1 MVAEAVLSMRRAAV
15 IMVAAVGACVVLQHR
30 WGHVAGNFE
39 VADIVIARL
48 LAVGVNRLVTL

>member
-1 MVAEAVLSMRRAAV
+1 MRRAAV
-15 IMVAAVGACVVLQHR
+15 IMVAAVGACVVLAVQQHR